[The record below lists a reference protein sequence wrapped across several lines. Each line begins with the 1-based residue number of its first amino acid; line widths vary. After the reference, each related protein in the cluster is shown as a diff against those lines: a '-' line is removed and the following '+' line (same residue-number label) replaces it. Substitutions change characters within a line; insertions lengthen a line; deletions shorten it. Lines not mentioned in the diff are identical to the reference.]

1 MTVILAPE
9 NAAAAIAM
17 LTAAGE
23 TVTQI
28 GEIRARAEGEAQT
41 IVV

>member
-1 MTVILAPE
+1 VSKE
-9 NAAAAIAM
+9 NAAAAEAQ
-17 LTAAGE
+17 LKAAGE
-23 TVTQI
+23 TVFRI